1 MSSLSGGVNMA
12 SVAHEVSNSY
22 PVSENQSVVN
32 FRADLTQ
39 RPDTFE
45 HSEKSAEIQPPRI
58 GTARLMFGLLTDRQV
73 AQINASRKL
82 PPNAKFVMNGVGGYS
97 ISNNFFGVRV
107 GTQTLPEGFEVKK
120 NILGFAVVLP
130 KGSDG
135 IMLK

>member
-1 MSSLSGGVNMA
+1 MSSLSGVNGLG
-12 SVAHEVSNSY
+12 EINTSY
-22 PVSENQSVVN
+22 PVAGNQSAVS

-39 RPDTFE
+39 QPDSFE
-45 HSEKSAEIQPPRI
+45 RSEESQELQPPRI
-58 GTARLMFGLLTDRQV
+58 GMGRLIFGLLTDKQV

-97 ISNNFFGVRV
+97 ISNNFFGVRT
-107 GTQTLPEGFEVKK
+107 GTQILPEGFEVKK
-120 NILGFAVVLP
+120 NVLGFAVVLP